1 MNDELSLAAETG
13 TAALV
18 AALATDLWQ
27 ETRNAVTALF
37 RRAGDD
43 RPAAAEHR
51 LDDDAPPVLR
61 QTNTARDGA
70 AVFAVQH
77 GTQHVHGRG

>member
-18 AALATDLWQ
+18 AAMATDLWQ

-37 RRAGDD
+37 RRPGDD
-43 RPAAAEHR
+43 RPAPAEHR
-51 LDDDAPPVLR
+51 PDDAPPVLR